1 MTVLILGGTS
11 EAVAL
16 DQHLADQAP
25 DIRAIVSLAGH
36 TSDPRPLNLPV
47 RVGGFGG
54 ISGLRRYLAE
64 EGVVAVVDATHPFAA
79 IMPYHA
85 EAACKA
91 ENVPLLAIRRQPW
104 RPRDGDRWR
113 SVLDMEAAVA
123 ALGPQPKRVFLTV
136 GRLELPAFADAP
148 QHRYLVRVIEPIGDR
163 LPLHE
168 VTVIQQRGPFH
179 ADDEADLMQRE
190 GVEILVTKNSGGEA
204 TVGKLVAARRLG
216 LPVIMVERPPKPDVE
231 CVDHIDQVL
240 PWLVAQ
246 GLFVT
251 ERGV

>member
-11 EAVAL
+11 EAAAL
-16 DQHLADQAP
+16 DQHLAEQAP

-36 TSDPRPLNLPV
+36 TVDPRPLNLPV
-47 RVGGFGG
+47 RIGGFGG
-54 ISGLRRYLAE
+54 IDGLRHYLDAE
-64 EGVVAVVDATHPFAA
+64 GIVAVVDATHPFAA

-85 EAACKA
+85 QAACKA
-91 ENVPLLAIRRQPW
+91 QGVPLLAVRRKPW
-104 RPRDGDRWR
+104 TPVAGDDWRMVRDMAD
-113 SVLDMEAAVA
+113 AVA
-123 ALGPQPKRVFLTV
+123 ALGPVPRRVFLTV
-136 GRLELPAFADAP
+136 GRLELPEFADAP

-163 LPLHE
+163 LPLHD
-168 VTVIQQRGPFH
+168 VTVVQQRGPFH
-179 ADDEADLMQRE
+179 ADDEADLMVRE
-190 GVEILVTKNSGGEA
+190 GVEILVSKNSGGDA

-231 CVDHIDQVL
+231 SVAHIDQVL